1 MNPTGKNLAA
11 LTGSLVLAGALAI
24 VPATSVQAKDGDKI
38 RTGSC
43 SGSADWKLKASPEN
57 GRIEV
62 EGEIDS
68 NKNGQTWKWKLI
80 HNGSRS
86 AKGMRTT
93 RGPSG
98 SFEVRRVVVNA
109 KGTDK
114 LVFKARHLGSG
125 QKCRG
130 VVRF

>member
-1 MNPTGKNLAA
+1 MNTVVKNLAT
-11 LTGSLVLAGALAI
+11 LTGSLALAGVLATVPLAS
-24 VPATSVQAKDGDKI
+24 AQAKDGDVI

-68 NKNGQTWKWKLI
+68 NTNGQTWKWKI
-80 HNGSRS
+80 VHNGSRS
-86 AKGMRTT
+86 AKGTKTT
-93 RGPSG
+93 KGPSG
-98 SFEVRRVVVNA
+98 SFEVRRVMVNA

-114 LVFKARHLGSG
+114 FVIKARHLGSG
-125 QKCRG
+125 QTCRG

>member
-1 MNPTGKNLAA
+1 MNTTVRNLST
-11 LTGSLVLAGALAI
+11 LTGSLVLAGVMAV
-24 VPATSVQAKDGDKI
+24 VPLTSAQAKDGDVI

-68 NKNGQTWKWKLI
+68 NKNGQTWKWKMI

-86 AKGMRTT
+86 GSGTKTT
-93 RGPSG
+93 KGPSG
-98 SFEVRRVVVNA
+98 SFEVRRVMVNA

-114 LVFKARHLGSG
+114 IVFKARHLGSG
-125 QKCRG
+125 QRCRG